1 MKTIK
6 AILDGLQAQDRKKL
20 MYAFENGF
28 AQHVEYEP
36 GKYVG
41 VNTANI
47 KHLSKRQAA
56 GSWYEGDIQKG
67 DNNEQA

>member
-6 AILDGLQAQDRKKL
+6 DVIDGLSSQDRQRL

-41 VNTANI
+41 VNTTHVKN
-47 KHLSKRQAA
+47 LTKRQAA
-56 GSWYEGDIQKG
+56 GPWYEGDIVT
-67 DNNEQA
+67 NEP